1 MLDETYINNIIES
14 VNNGET
20 FIGEYEDM
28 VKIVKKIDE
37 NFLYLPYYKVLK
49 IYKVA
54 DDFIIEAPRRE

>member
-1 MLDETYINNIIES
+1 MLNETYINNIIES

-28 VKIVKKIDE
+28 VEIAKKIDE

-49 IYKVA
+49 IYKVV